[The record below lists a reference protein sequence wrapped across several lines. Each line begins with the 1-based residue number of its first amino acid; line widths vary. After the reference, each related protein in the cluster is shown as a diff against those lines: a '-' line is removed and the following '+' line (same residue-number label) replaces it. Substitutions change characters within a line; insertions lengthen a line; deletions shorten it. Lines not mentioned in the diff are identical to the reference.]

1 MQNLIIYM
9 ITGHCTN
16 TERWPIL
23 PENQILILYNACTIK
38 RDSENTE
45 ANTEEQDQ
53 LTAEIYL

>member
-1 MQNLIIYM
+1 M
-9 ITGHCTN
+9 ITGRCTN

-45 ANTEEQDQ
+45 ANTEKQDQ